1 MSYQTLLNSVFN
13 LPLLTDEA
21 YAVMPTVPSDCLS
34 PFEMIISYDQDI
46 HVMPSLNMDGD
57 YKNPYEKLFY
67 PYEDYPTLTGF
78 LKILAVAMEQDKEAR
93 LKASDSID
101 DAEILIDQIIENHAY
116 PKVEEK
122 RYSIIHDDNGGNLHE
137 ILNLSF
143 DSMGVYLSVQALDG
157 LRFRTY
163 FGGGKKHRVR
173 NALLMICFLIKN
185 NKTT

>member
-1 MSYQTLLNSVFN
+1 MSYQQLLNGVFN
-13 LPLLTDEA
+13 LTLPTDES
-21 YAVMPTVPSDCLS
+21 YSVSPTIPFDCIS

-57 YKNPYEKLFY
+57 YKNPYEDLFY
-67 PYEDYPTLTGF
+67 SYEDYPTLTGF
-78 LKILAVAMEQDKEAR
+78 LKILAIAMEQDKEDR
-93 LKASDSID
+93 LKASVSID
-101 DAEILIDQIIENHAY
+101 EAEILIAHIIENHAY
-116 PKVEEK
+116 PEVEEK

-143 DSMGVYLSVQALDG
+143 DSEGVYLSVQALDG

-163 FGGGKKHRVR
+163 FGGGKRHRVR
-173 NALLMICFLIKN
+173 NALLMICYLIKN